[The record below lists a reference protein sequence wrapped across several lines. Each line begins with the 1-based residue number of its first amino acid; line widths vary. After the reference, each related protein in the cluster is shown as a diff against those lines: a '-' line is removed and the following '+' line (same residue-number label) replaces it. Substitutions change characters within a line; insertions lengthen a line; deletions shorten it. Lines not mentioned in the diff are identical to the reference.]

1 MPYRVLDFFAG
12 AGGLSEGLRIAGLDV
27 IYANEIDK
35 WAKMTYE
42 YNHPNTIFRCCD
54 IAEVT
59 PNSIY
64 NDIHDAFNLS
74 LEDIDIMVGGPPC
87 QGFSIIGQRNIDDP
101 RNRLFREFL
110 RLVQQ
115 IRPKAFIMENVFGL
129 LSMDNGKVKDEIIE
143 AFTAAGYLIADPQI
157 LTAADFGV
165 PQIRKRV
172 FFLGIRNDLS
182 DSPLTYPAATHAS
195 RNYCREHDGILPYI
209 TVGDALSDLPEAVVE
224 SSGDGAGEQVA
235 YISPPRNYYQQLMRG
250 EGNTAFNHHTKRL
263 LDTRMERITRLAE
276 GATKVSLP
284 QEFQAGGHE
293 NKYRRLSSRE
303 SAPTLTAHMSKD
315 LSDFIHPNYHRPI
328 TVREAARLQSFPDSY
343 IFVGSEF
350 QQLKQ
355 IGNAVPPLLG
365 AAVANAVIQQLD
377 DILANQRQLQPVAN
391 L

>member
-27 IYANEIDK
+27 IYANEIDR

-42 YNHPNTIFRCCD
+42 RNHPETIFRCCD
-54 IAEVT
+54 IADVT
-59 PNSIY
+59 PDSIY
-64 NDIHDAFNLS
+64 NDIHDAFD
-74 LEDIDIMVGGPPC
+74 LELDDIDIMAGGPPC

-115 IRPKAFIMENVFGL
+115 IQPKAFIMENVFGL
-129 LSMDNGKVKDEIIE
+129 LSMQNGKVKDEIIE
-143 AFTAAGYLIADPQI
+143 AFTEAGYIVAEPRV

-182 DSPLTYPAATHAS
+182 QMPLQYPVATHAS
-195 RNYCREHDGILPYI
+195 RAVCNHQNGFTPYI
-209 TVGDALSDLPEAVVE
+209 TVGEALSDLPEIVVE
-224 SSGDGAGEQVA
+224 STGIDVGEPVD
-235 YISPPRNYYQQLMRG
+235 YCSRPRNSYQQMIRG
-250 EGNTAFNHHTKRL
+250 TENAVYNHHTKRL
-263 LDTRMERITRLAE
+263 LDTRMERITRLTE
-276 GATKVSLP
+276 GATKTALP

-293 NKYRRLSSRE
+293 NKYRRLSSNE
-303 SAPTLTAHMSKD
+303 PSPTLTAHMSKD
-315 LSDFIHPNYHRPI
+315 LSDFIHPRYNRPI
-328 TVREAARLQSFPDSY
+328 TVREAARIQSFPDSY

-365 AAVANAVIQQLD
+365 AAVARSVIQQLD
-377 DILANQRQLQPVAN
+377 DILARQRQNQLVAY

>member
-42 YNHPNTIFRCCD
+42 RNHPETIFRCCD
-54 IAEVT
+54 IADVT
-59 PNSIY
+59 PDSVY
-64 NDIHDAFNLS
+64 DDIHKVFNLE
-74 LEDIDIMVGGPPC
+74 LDDIDIMAGGPPC

-115 IRPKAFIMENVFGL
+115 IQPKAFIMENVFGL
-129 LSMDNGKVKDEIIE
+129 LSMQNGKVKDEIIE
-143 AFTAAGYLIADPQI
+143 AFTTAGYNVAEPRV

-172 FFLGIRNDLS
+172 FFLGIRIDLS
-182 DSPLTYPAATHAS
+182 QMPLKYPVATHAS
-195 RNYCREHDGILPYI
+195 RTVCNRQNGLTPYI
-209 TVGDALSDLPEAVVE
+209 TVGEALSDLPENVVE
-224 SSGDGAGEQVA
+224 STGIDAGEPID
-235 YISPPRNYYQQLMRG
+235 YCSRPRNSYQQMIRG
-250 EGNTAFNHHTKRL
+250 TENAVYNHHTKRL
-263 LDTRMERITRLAE
+263 LDTRMERITRLTE
-276 GATKVSLP
+276 GAIKSALP

-293 NKYRRLSSRE
+293 NKYRRLSSNE
-303 SAPTLTAHMSKD
+303 PSPTLTAHMSKD
-315 LSDFIHPNYHRPI
+315 LSDFIHPRYNRPI
-328 TVREAARLQSFPDSY
+328 TVREAARIQSFPDSY

-365 AAVANAVIQQLD
+365 AAVARTVIQQLD
-377 DILANQRQLQPVAN
+377 DILDRQRQNQPIAY

>member
-27 IYANEIDK
+27 IYANEIDR
-35 WAKMTYE
+35 WARMTYE
-42 YNHPNTIFRCCD
+42 HNHPDTVFRCCD

-59 PNSIY
+59 PDSIY
-64 NDIHDAFNLS
+64 NDIHEAFNLD

-129 LSMDNGKVKDEIIE
+129 LSMENGRVKDEIIE
-143 AFTAAGYLIADPQI
+143 AFTAAGYHIAEPRV

-182 DSPLTYPAATHAS
+182 NVPLQYPVATHAN
-195 RNYCREHDGILPYI
+195 RNQRNELNGITPYI
-209 TVGDALSDLPEAVVE
+209 TVGDALSDLPETVVE
-224 SSGDGAGEQVA
+224 STGNDAGEHVN
-235 YISPPRNYYQQLMRG
+235 YISPPRNQYQQLMRG
-250 EGNTAFNHHTKRL
+250 EEDTAFNHHTKRL
-263 LDTRMERITRLAE
+263 LDTRMERITRLTE
-276 GATKVSLP
+276 GATKVTLP

-303 SAPTLTAHMSKD
+303 PSPTLTAHMSKD
-315 LSDFIHPNYHRPI
+315 LSDFIHPNYNRPI

-365 AAVANAVIQQLD
+365 AAVARAVIQQLD
-377 DILANQRQLQPVAN
+377 DILARQRQLQPVAY

>member
-27 IYANEIDK
+27 LYANEIDR

-42 YNHPNTIFRCCD
+42 RNHPETIFRCCD
-54 IAEVT
+54 IADVT
-59 PNSIY
+59 PDSIY
-64 NDIHDAFNLS
+64 NDIHNAFELDLN
-74 LEDIDIMVGGPPC
+74 DIDIMVGGPPC

-115 IRPKAFIMENVFGL
+115 IQPKAFIMENVFGL
-129 LSMDNGKVKDEIIE
+129 LSMQNGKVKDEIIE
-143 AFTAAGYLIADPQI
+143 AFTAAGYIVAQPRV

-172 FFLGIRNDLS
+172 FFLGIRNDLAQM
-182 DSPLTYPAATHAS
+182 PLQYPVSTHAN
-195 RNYCREHDGILPYI
+195 RAVCNRQNGFAPYI

-224 SSGDGAGEQVA
+224 STGIDAGEPVN
-235 YISPPRNYYQQLMRG
+235 YCSRPRNSYQQTIRG
-250 EGNTAFNHHTKRL
+250 TENEVYNHHTKRL
-263 LDTRMERITRLAE
+263 LDTRMERITRLTE
-276 GATKVSLP
+276 GATKITLP

-293 NKYRRLSSRE
+293 NKYRRLSSNE
-303 SAPTLTAHMSKD
+303 PSPTLTAHMSKD
-315 LSDFIHPNYHRPI
+315 LSDFIHPRYNRPI
-328 TVREAARLQSFPDSY
+328 TVREAARIQSFPDSY
-343 IFVGSEF
+343 VFVGSEF

-365 AAVANAVIQQLD
+365 AAVARAVIQQLD
-377 DILANQRQLQPVAN
+377 YILAHQRQNQPVAY